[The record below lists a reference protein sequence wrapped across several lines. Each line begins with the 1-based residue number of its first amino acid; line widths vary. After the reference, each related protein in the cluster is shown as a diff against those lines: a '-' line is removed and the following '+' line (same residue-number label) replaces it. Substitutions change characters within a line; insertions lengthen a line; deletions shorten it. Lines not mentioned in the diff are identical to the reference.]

1 MSSISTNATNL
12 PKSQSLQDKLRSKFG
27 DKFNRAQEL
36 NEAKKKDVD
45 SVEISGKTK
54 DLKGAV
60 TGDIKDNNP
69 DSELTQAKLKG
80 LIKTGGFN
88 FSDKERSA
96 LAEILDV

>member
-12 PKSQSLQDKLRSKFG
+12 PKSQSLQDKLRDKFG
-27 DKFNRAQEL
+27 DKFNRAQNL
-36 NEAKKKDVD
+36 NEVKKKDED
-45 SVEISGKTK
+45 TVELSGKSK
-54 DLKGAV
+54 DVKGVA
-60 TGDIKDNNP
+60 GDIKENNP
-69 DSELTQAKLKG
+69 DSDLTQAKLKG